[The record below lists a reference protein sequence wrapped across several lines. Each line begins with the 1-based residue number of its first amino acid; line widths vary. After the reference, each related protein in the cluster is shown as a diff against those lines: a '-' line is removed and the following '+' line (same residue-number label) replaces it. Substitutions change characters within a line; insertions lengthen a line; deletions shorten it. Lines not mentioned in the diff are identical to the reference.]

1 MKTSGFK
8 STPAIALIFLFS
20 ICSSQIPPSDISSK
34 SETYRQQMAERA
46 TNALMAVRKI
56 DSPISA
62 EITNLILQEKFEEFE
77 NRSKYYEE
85 QISKDPLYESPLFK
99 LYEALDADSNHLLE
113 KMNKWVEKKPSYIS
127 YAARGICKANQG
139 WKIRGNKFVPETP
152 TENLLMMHLFHED
165 AKTDLI
171 AAIEL
176 NDRFFPAYCSLIGIE
191 MAKGDTDSTKDIHDR
206 AVRSI
211 PETYYVRYDYLRSLQ
226 PRWGGSIELM
236 EEYVN
241 NLDKAAKKNPRIWS
255 LKGELP
261 AELGQIAW
269 ADSDYVSAIQYFT
282 EALTYCERMSFLKY
296 RGRLYMLTG
305 QDGLA
310 LEDFLK
316 YRKFIDADRVVNAYI
331 TSLTEKLGMNSPQ
344 KK

>member
-1 MKTSGFK
+1 MKTSAFK
-8 STPAIALIFLFS
+8 FALTAAVIFLFS
-20 ICSSQIPPSDISSK
+20 NCGSQTPQGDTSSK
-34 SETYRQQMAERA
+34 SEAYRQLMAERA

-56 DSPISA
+56 DSPVSA

-77 NRSKYYEE
+77 KQSKYYEE

-113 KMNKWVEKKPSYIS
+113 KMNKWVEKRPSYIS

-139 WKIRGNKFVPETP
+139 WKIRGDKFVSETAP
-152 TENLLMMHLFHED
+152 ENLLMMHLFHED
-165 AKTDLI
+165 GKTDLI

-176 NDRFFPAYCSLIGIE
+176 NDRFFPAYSSLIGIE
-191 MAKGDTDSTKDIHDR
+191 MAKGDIDSTKDIHDM

-226 PRWGGSIELM
+226 PRWGGSFELM

-241 NLDKAAKKNPRIWS
+241 TLDKAAKKNPRIWS

-261 AELGQIAW
+261 AEHGQVAW

-282 EALTYCERMSFLKY
+282 EALSYCERMSFLKY

-305 QDGLA
+305 QDNLA

-316 YRKFIDADRVVNAYI
+316 YRKYIDADRVVNAYI
-331 TSLTEKLGMNSPQ
+331 TSLTEKLGVNSPQ
-344 KK
+344 TK

>member
-1 MKTSGFK
+1 MRFSGFK
-8 STPAIALIFLFS
+8 FAPAIALIFMLS
-20 ICSSQIPPSDISSK
+20 NCSTQNPQTDTISK
-34 SETYRQQMAERA
+34 SETNRQRMAELA
-46 TNALMAVRKI
+46 TNALMTVRKI

-77 NRSKYYEE
+77 KRSKYYEE
-85 QISKDPLYESPLFK
+85 QILKDPLYESPLFK

-113 KMNKWVEKKPSYIS
+113 KMNKWVEKRPSYIS

-139 WKIRGNKFVPETP
+139 WKIRGDKYASETP
-152 TENLLMMHLFHED
+152 PENLLMMHLFHED

-171 AAIEL
+171 AAIGL
-176 NDRFFPAYCSLIGIE
+176 NDRFFPAYSSLIGIE
-191 MAKGDTDSTKDIHDR
+191 MAKGNIDSAKDIHDM
-206 AVRSI
+206 AIRSI
-211 PETYYVRYDYLRSLQ
+211 PETYYVRYDYLHSLQ
-226 PRWGGSIELM
+226 PRWGGSFELM

-241 NLDKAAKKNPRIWS
+241 TLDKAAQKNPRIWS

-261 AELGQIAW
+261 AELGRLAF
-269 ADSDYVSAIQYFT
+269 ADSDYVSALQYYT
-282 EALTYCERMSFLKY
+282 EALSYGERMSFLKY

-305 QDGLA
+305 QDDLA

-316 YRKFIDADRVVNAYI
+316 YRKYDDSNRAVNAYI
-331 TSLTEKLGMNSPQ
+331 TSLTAKLGMNSPQ